1 MVYSS
6 SMIWAEY
13 KNGSSTYYL
22 IRQFIFYLL
31 GLSAYFFISKVDYL
45 KFEKYKNIFL
55 FISVILLIMVLIP
68 GIGVVR
74 GGARS
79 WIGYGAFSFQPTEFV
94 KLSLIIFTASYL
106 SKNKENMD
114 KLSYLFPI
122 IFILLIVFGLIML
135 EPDFGTGFVLVLTT
149 ISMILLSG
157 IKKRYIIISII
168 IGAIFIVGLVLSA
181 PYRLARIFAFLDPW
195 SDPLGAGFQTIQSL
209 YAISPNGIFGRGLFS
224 SIQKHYFLPEPQT
237 DFIFA
242 IIVEELGLIGGLAII
257 ILFFI
262 IFYNGILIA
271 IKSKTLFGTY
281 LAIGIILSI
290 FIQFFV
296 NVGVVISI
304 LPVTGITLNFLS
316 YGGSSLIMNF
326 IMMGILVN
334 ISTDNIDNKV
344 FKDIDNGKLEN
355 LTSI

>member
-1 MVYSS
+1 MKRNLIISFIFLATLGLLMVYSAS
-6 SMIWAEY
+6 EIWALY
-13 KNGSSTYYL
+13 KNGSSTYFF
-22 IRQFIFYLL
+22 IRQLIFYLL
-31 GLSAYFFISKVDYL
+31 GFAAYFFVCKINYL
-45 KFEKYKNIFL
+45 QYEKHKNIFL
-55 FISVILLIMVLIP
+55 IISLALLVIVLIP

-79 WIGYGAFSFQPTEFV
+79 WIGYGGFSFQPTEFV
-94 KLSLIIFTASYL
+94 KLSMIIFTASYL
-106 SKNKENMD
+106 SKNKDNMD

-122 IFILLIVFGLIML
+122 LIVLIIVFGLIML
-135 EPDFGTGFVLVLTT
+135 EPDFGTGFVLVITT
-149 ISMILLSG
+149 IGMILLSG
-157 IKKRYIIISII
+157 IKKRFIIISIF
-168 IGAIFIVGLVLSA
+168 IGVIFLSILILSA

-209 YAISPNGIFGRGLFS
+209 YAISPSGIFGRGLFS

-242 IIVEELGLIGGLAII
+242 IIVEELGLIGGVIVII
-257 ILFFI
+257 MFFVL
-262 IFYNGILIA
+262 FYNAILIS

-281 LAIGIILSI
+281 LAIGITISI
-290 FIQFFV
+290 FVQFFV
-296 NVGVVISI
+296 NIGVVISI

-334 ISTDNIDNKV
+334 IFDVT
-344 FKDIDNGKLEN
+344 L
-355 LTSI
+355 

>member
-1 MVYSS
+1 MVYSA

-13 KNGSSTYYL
+13 KNGSSTYFL
-22 IRQFIFYLL
+22 IRQLIFYLI
-31 GLSAYFFISKVDYL
+31 GFAAYFFICKVDYL
-45 KFEKYKNIFL
+45 FYEKHKNKFLIMSL
-55 FISVILLIMVLIP
+55 LLLILVLIP

-79 WIGYGAFSFQPTEFV
+79 WIGMGNFVFQPTEFV

-114 KLSYLFPI
+114 KFSYLVPI
-122 IFILLIVFGLIML
+122 IFVMAIIFSLIML
-135 EPDFGTGFVLVLTT
+135 EPDFGSGFVIVLTT
-149 ISMILLSG
+149 IGMILLSG
-157 IKKRYIIISII
+157 IKKRYVVISLV
-168 IGAIFIVGLVLSA
+168 IGVVFFVILIMSA

-242 IIVEELGLIGGLAII
+242 IIVEELGLIGGVVVI
-257 ILFFI
+257 ILFFC
-262 IFYNGILIA
+262 IFYNGILIS
-271 IKSKTLFGTY
+271 IRSKTLFGTY
-281 LAIGIILSI
+281 LGVGIIISI
-290 FIQFFV
+290 FVQFFV
-296 NVGVVISI
+296 NIGVVLSI

-316 YGGSSLIMNF
+316 YGGSSLITNF

-334 ISTDNIDNKV
+334 IDDMNYVFID
-344 FKDIDNGKLEN
+344 I
-355 LTSI
+355 